1 MRGGERAGGTC
12 RFRPELAGGV
22 NAFPREAPRVVAP
35 EVLEPTEAPPLP
47 GRVLTVCGVDGL
59 GREYAGQLL
68 VYRPGDE
75 FVAPYP
81 VFWLGFGIAS
91 VSPGAT
97 ATTTPNREELSRRC
111 QG

>member
-1 MRGGERAGGTC
+1 
-12 RFRPELAGGV
+12 V